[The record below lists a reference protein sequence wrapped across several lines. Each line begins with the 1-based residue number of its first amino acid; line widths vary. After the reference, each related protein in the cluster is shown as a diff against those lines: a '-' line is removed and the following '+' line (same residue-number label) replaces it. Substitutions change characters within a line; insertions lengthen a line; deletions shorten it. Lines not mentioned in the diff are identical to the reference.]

1 MNYMDSYI
9 NKILTFYQNQNNNK
23 LYNDWIDNNAVYYM
37 RYYTILA
44 LAITSLLIPFD
55 FLLYDNPVI
64 YAYSRVILIIIY
76 IIQIT
81 IIFKFFK
88 NDRNILFNP
97 IILIPPLSYN
107 LMYSYFLLNADT
119 NQSYYLILLLAT
131 FFVIMISNIFIYRFY
146 KEQYALVLLSIS
158 TLFLVSIYK
167 PEISSDI
174 VKLIIF
180 HIISF
185 GICIYYRYEFTTSL
199 VNKYEHL
206 SSLLPHKFAKLL
218 SVSDENLEI
227 DKIFPTKEYFAVCL
241 CADWRNYQKL
251 TNANTKDQIGE
262 MIEKFYTIIYKEL
275 GKLNISGQYYA
286 DWTADELFIIF
297 YGEESDKNIVK
308 SEALNFCHSLATTL
322 YMEISTKINKNI
334 LYDIGLSSG
343 YGLIG
348 LQGPSNFKKTT
359 ITGDVA
365 GNSKRY
371 ETQAKKI
378 RNKNNKDSFP
388 IIVMDEE
395 LSQIASKLEKF
406 TNNMN
411 STKIKGT
418 EKDIIDFNLISWI
431 FEKNN

>member
-9 NKILTFYQNQNNNK
+9 NRILTFYQNQNNNK
-23 LYNDWIDNNAVYYM
+23 LYNDWIDNNIVYYM

-55 FLLYDNPVI
+55 FLLYENPVV
-64 YAYSRVILIIIY
+64 YAYSRAILIIIY

-88 NDRNILFNP
+88 KNGNILFNP

-107 LMYSYFLLNADT
+107 LMYSYFLLNADI

-146 KEQYALVLLSIS
+146 KEQYALALLSIS

-218 SVSDENLEI
+218 SVSDENLDI

-251 TNANTKDQIGE
+251 TNSNSKDKIGK

-275 GKLNISGQYYA
+275 GKINTSGQYYA

-297 YGEESDKNIVK
+297 YGEEEDKNIVK

-378 RNKNNKDSFP
+378 RNEKNKDSFP

-395 LSQIASKLEKF
+395 LSQIANKLENF

-411 STKIKGT
+411 SSKIKGT

>member
-1 MNYMDSYI
+1 MDSYI
-9 NKILTFYQNQNNNK
+9 NRILTFYQNQNNNK

-55 FLLYDNPVI
+55 FLLYDNPII
-64 YAYSRVILIIIY
+64 YAYSRVMLIIIY

-88 NDRNILFNP
+88 KNKKILFNP

-107 LMYSYFLLNADT
+107 LIYSYFLLNADT

-146 KEQYALVLLSIS
+146 KEQYVLILLSIS
-158 TLFLVSIYK
+158 ALFLVSIYK

-174 VKLIIF
+174 IKLIIF

-185 GICIYYRYEFTTSL
+185 GICIYYRYEFTTSI

-218 SVSDENLEI
+218 SVSDENLDI

-251 TNANTKDQIGE
+251 TNINTKDQIGK

-275 GKLNISGQYYA
+275 EKINISGQYYA

-297 YGEESDKNIVK
+297 YGEEKDKNIVK

-322 YMEISTKINKNI
+322 YMKISTKINKNI

-378 RNKNNKDSFP
+378 RNKKNKNSFP
-388 IIVMDEE
+388 IIVMDKE
-395 LSQIASKLEKF
+395 LSQIANKLEKF

-411 STKIKGT
+411 SAKVKGT
-418 EKDIIDFNLISWI
+418 EKDIIDFDLISWV
-431 FEKNN
+431 FEKNK

>member
-1 MNYMDSYI
+1 MDSYI
-9 NKILTFYQNQNNNK
+9 NKILTFYQNENNNK

-55 FLLYDNPVI
+55 FLLYDNPI
-64 YAYSRVILIIIY
+64 TYAYSRVILIIIY

-378 RNKNNKDSFP
+378 RNKNNKNSFP

-395 LSQIASKLEKF
+395 LSQIASNLEKF

-411 STKIKGT
+411 SNKIKGT

-431 FEKNN
+431 FEKNK

>member
-9 NKILTFYQNQNNNK
+9 NKILTFYQNENNNK

-55 FLLYDNPVI
+55 FLLYDNPI
-64 YAYSRVILIIIY
+64 TYAYSRVILIIIY

-297 YGEESDKNIVK
+297 YGEEEDKNIVK

>member
-9 NKILTFYQNQNNNK
+9 NRILTFYQNQSNNK
-23 LYNDWIDNNAVYYM
+23 LYNDWINNNAVYYM

-55 FLLYDNPVI
+55 FLLYDNPVV

-88 NDRNILFNP
+88 KNRNILFNP
-97 IILIPPLSYN
+97 MILILPLSYN
-107 LMYSYFLLNADT
+107 LMYSYFLLNADI

-218 SVSDENLEI
+218 SVSDENLDI

-251 TNANTKDQIGE
+251 TNVNTKDKIGK

-275 GKLNISGQYYA
+275 EKLNISGQYYA

-297 YGEESDKNIVK
+297 YGEEVEKNIVK

-378 RNKNNKDSFP
+378 RNEKNKDSFP

-395 LSQIASKLEKF
+395 LSQIASKLENF

-418 EKDIIDFNLISWI
+418 EKDIIDFHLISWI
-431 FEKNN
+431 FEKNK

>member
-9 NKILTFYQNQNNNK
+9 NRILTFYQNQNNNK

-55 FLLYDNPVI
+55 FLLYDNPVV
-64 YAYSRVILIIIY
+64 YASSRVILIVIY

-88 NDRNILFNP
+88 KNRNILFNP
-97 IILIPPLSYN
+97 MILILPLSYN
-107 LMYSYFLLNADT
+107 LMYSYFLLNADI

-218 SVSDENLEI
+218 SVSDENLDI
-227 DKIFPTKEYFAVCL
+227 DKIFPTKEYFSVCL

-251 TNANTKDQIGE
+251 TNNNTKDQIGK

-297 YGEESDKNIVK
+297 YGEEEDKNIVK

-378 RNKNNKDSFP
+378 RNENNKDSFP

-395 LSQIASKLEKF
+395 LSQIASKLENF

-411 STKIKGT
+411 RTKIKGT
-418 EKDIIDFNLISWI
+418 EKDIIDFHLISWI
-431 FEKNN
+431 FEKNK

>member
-55 FLLYDNPVI
+55 FLLYDNPI
-64 YAYSRVILIIIY
+64 TYAYSRVILIIIY

-88 NDRNILFNP
+88 IDRNILFNP

-185 GICIYYRYEFTTSL
+185 GICVYYRYEFTTSL
-199 VNKYEHL
+199 VNKYDHL

>member
-9 NKILTFYQNQNNNK
+9 NRILTFYQNQNNNK

-55 FLLYDNPVI
+55 FLLYNNPVM

-88 NDRNILFNP
+88 KNGNILFNP

-107 LMYSYFLLNADT
+107 LMYSYFLLNADI

-174 VKLIIF
+174 IKLIIF

-218 SVSDENLEI
+218 SVSDENLDI

-251 TNANTKDQIGE
+251 TNTNSKDEVGK
-262 MIEKFYTIIYKEL
+262 MIEKFYTVIYKEL
-275 GKLNISGQYYA
+275 GKVNISGQYYA

-297 YGEESDKNIVK
+297 YGEEVDKNIVK

-378 RNKNNKDSFP
+378 RNENNKDSFP

-406 TNNMN
+406 TNSMN
-411 STKIKGT
+411 NTKIKGT

-431 FEKNN
+431 FETNK

>member
-1 MNYMDSYI
+1 MDSYI
-9 NKILTFYQNQNNNK
+9 NRILTFYQNQNNNK

-55 FLLYDNPVI
+55 FLLYDNPVV
-64 YAYSRVILIIIY
+64 YASSRVILIVIY

-88 NDRNILFNP
+88 KNRNILFNP
-97 IILIPPLSYN
+97 MILILPLSYN
-107 LMYSYFLLNADT
+107 LMYSYFLLNADI

-218 SVSDENLEI
+218 SVSDENLDI
-227 DKIFPTKEYFAVCL
+227 DKIFPTKEYFSVCL

-251 TNANTKDQIGE
+251 TNNNTKDQIGK

-297 YGEESDKNIVK
+297 YGEEEDKNIVK

-378 RNKNNKDSFP
+378 RNENNKDSFP

-395 LSQIASKLEKF
+395 LSQIASKLENF

-411 STKIKGT
+411 RTKIKGT
-418 EKDIIDFNLISWI
+418 EKDIIDFHLISWI
-431 FEKNN
+431 FEKNK